1 MNTPSPRAT
10 KAQLIDHINEMNTH
24 LVTAV
29 HTARESNEQA
39 NTALVVAIVAFCL
52 GLLF

>member
-24 LVTAV
+24 LVAAV
-29 HTARESNEQA
+29 HTARESTEQA
-39 NTALVVAIVAFCL
+39 HAALAVAVAAFCL